1 MPHTLR
7 PTDDRGRPGAT
18 GIAPGSVWA
27 VVPAA
32 GQGLRMGQKKQ
43 ALLLAGQPV
52 LRWTLEVLEA
62 APTVHAV
69 VVTVPVEDVADW
81 QRRLAECSKV
91 RAVLAGG
98 AERQES
104 VRLGLAVVPDE
115 VEWVL
120 VHDGVRPCVTVELVE
135 RVVGEA
141 SQHGAAIAALPVSET
156 IKRGVGGWVKETVER
171 DGLWAV
177 QTPQVFRAEVLRE
190 AHRRAVAEGI
200 AGTDDA
206 VLVERLGV
214 PIRLVPGRPDNL
226 KITRPEDLPL
236 AEALL
241 ARRGPR

>member
-1 MPHTLR
+1 MKGLT
-7 PTDDRGRPGAT
+7 PT
-18 GIAPGSVWA
+18 VWA

-52 LRWTLEVLEA
+52 LRWTIEALEA
-62 APTVHAV
+62 TPSVHTV
-69 VVTVPVEDVADW
+69 VVTVPAEDVTDW
-81 QRRLAECSKV
+81 QRRLAGCSKV
-91 RAVLAGG
+91 GTVLAGG

-104 VRLGLAVVPDE
+104 VRLGLGAVPDE

-120 VHDGVRPCVTVELVE
+120 VHDGVRPCVTPELLA
-135 RVVGEA
+135 RVVDEA
-141 SQHGAAIAALPVSET
+141 ARHGAAIAALPVSET
-156 IKRGVGGWVKETVER
+156 IKRGASGWVKETVER
-171 DGLWAV
+171 DGLWAI
-177 QTPQVFRAEVLRE
+177 QTPQVFRAAVLRE

-226 KITRPEDLPL
+226 KITRPDDLPL

-241 ARRGPR
+241 ARKGSR